1 VEWKLAADTLR
12 IGESTKREPL
22 LAKNSR
28 LGYSAPLTTA
38 EHGESSC
45 RSGRPIRRID
55 NRGVAYPSSAG
66 RRWVYGLLVGITV
79 LALLSP
85 LRSVKLQGY
94 PENAHPTNVVPAAAT
109 TFLRPAPDTRYPEWA
124 EGISRRSGSPNGQL
138 GAGRSTRSLVVSVP
152 VGYSWVISSTAVAF
166 FAVGSETTFDT

>member
-79 LALLSP
+79 LAFVITAQIGQTARLP
-85 LRSVKLQGY
+85 RERPPDKCCAGRS
-94 PENAHPTNVVPAAAT
+94 NDFPAAG
-109 TFLRPAPDTRYPEWA
+109 TRYPLP
-124 EGISRRSGSPNGQL
+124 GMGGGN
-138 GAGRSTRSLVVSVP
+138 
-152 VGYSWVISSTAVAF
+152 
-166 FAVGSETTFDT
+166 